1 MNLQGGNVIGVGVD
15 LTEIA
20 RIRSAHKKHGQN
32 FLDKVFTADEQSLCL
47 AKADPY
53 PSLAARFAAKE
64 AVSKAFGTG
73 ICEKFL
79 LTSISVLGGNEGEPI
94 VELDDK
100 AKKLLEERGAKK
112 ILLSLTHTDQ
122 LAQAFAVLV
131 S

>member
-1 MNLQGGNVIGVGVD
+1 MNLQGGNVKGVGVD
-15 LTEIA
+15 LTEIS
-20 RIRSAHKKHGQN
+20 RIRSAHLKHGQN
-32 FLDKVFTADEQSLCL
+32 FLDKVFTAAEQTYCL
-47 AKADPY
+47 GKADPY

-64 AVSKAFGTG
+64 AISKAFGTG

-79 LTSISVLGGNEGEPI
+79 LTSVSVLGGNEGEPI
-94 VELDDK
+94 IELDDK
-100 AKKLLEERGAKK
+100 AQKLLAERGAKK

>member
-1 MNLQGGNVIGVGVD
+1 MNLQGGNVKGVGVD
-15 LTEIA
+15 LTEIS
-20 RIRSAHKKHGQN
+20 RIRSAHLKHGQN
-32 FLDKVFTADEQSLCL
+32 FLDKVFTAAEQTYCL
-47 AKADPY
+47 SKADPY

-64 AVSKAFGTG
+64 AISKAFGTG

-79 LTSISVLGGNEGEPI
+79 LTSVSVLGGNEGEPI
-94 VELDDK
+94 IELDDK
-100 AKKLLEERGAKK
+100 AQKLLAERGAKK